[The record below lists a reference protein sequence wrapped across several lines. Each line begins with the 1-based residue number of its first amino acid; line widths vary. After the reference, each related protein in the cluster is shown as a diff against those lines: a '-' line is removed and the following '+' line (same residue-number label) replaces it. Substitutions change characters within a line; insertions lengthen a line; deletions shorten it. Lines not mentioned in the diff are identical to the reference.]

1 VSTSLGGNTTTV
13 DLLSSWAK
21 STPGRVSGTTAT
33 ASKARPQVLPLAT
46 PSYKGGY
53 YGLMAPWFPTL
64 AAGATDIDPNDL
76 PS

>member
-1 VSTSLGGNTTTV
+1 MSTSLGGIATTV

-21 STPGRVSGTTAT
+21 STPGRVSGTTS
-33 ASKARPQVLPLAT
+33 ASASACDPC
-46 PSYKGGY
+46 SYKGGY

-64 AAGATDIDPNDL
+64 ATGATDIDPNDL